1 MKILG
6 ISCGFHDAAASVI
19 EDGEILFAGHAER
32 YSKKKHDNRLNQEL
46 LVDALS
52 QGGDLPEVVSYYEN
66 PWLKK
71 TRQLY
76 SGQYKDFFN
85 VEDLNIKRL
94 LKKQTGLKYDF
105 VKRWNYHSH
114 HLSHAAAG
122 FQTCPYNDA
131 TVVVIDAIGEWD
143 CITLWNASYDNNGTA
158 RYEKVWGAKYPNS
171 IGLYYSAMTQRVGL
185 RPLDEEYIL
194 MGMAAY
200 GKPLYN
206 RELLDKFWRTG
217 GPEVLRAKE
226 NLHLGTDWKENELL
240 EEQDLYDVAASA
252 QVTLEQIVKYIMN
265 YAKKYCKSTNLVYM
279 GGVALN
285 CVANSEI
292 CRIWE
297 NVWIMPNPG
306 DAGSSLGA
314 AALTY
319 GKKLNWQGPFLGY
332 NIQGEY
338 PDGEIIKELTTTRIV
353 GIANGRAE
361 FGPRALG
368 NRTLFADPRG
378 EDIKDKV
385 NEIKRRQ
392 MFRPFAPMILEEHAE
407 EYFDMPLTCEII
419 PDDPS
424 QPGGYPG
431 SQVVSVNP
439 QGQNINFNMNTIS
452 SPFMQFVARCKKP
465 SEFPAIVHADG
476 TSRVQ
481 TVGPNDNPNVRK
493 LLNMW
498 HYYTGCP
505 MLLNT
510 SLNIRG
516 EPMVNDLADAKR
528 FTKLYGVQVYS

>member
-32 YSKKKHDNRLNQEL
+32 YSKVKHDSKLNNGL
-46 LVDALS
+46 LVNAMGV
-52 QGGDLPEVVSYYEN
+52 GGLPDVVSYYEN

-85 VEDLNIKRL
+85 VEDLNLKRML
-94 LKKQTGLKYDF
+94 EKQTGLHYDF
-105 VKRWNYHSH
+105 VKEWNYHSH

-122 FQTCPYNDA
+122 FQTSPFDDA

-143 CITLWNASYDNNGTA
+143 CITIWDAIYDKDGKACYKRT
-158 RYEKVWGAKYPNS
+158 WGAKYPNS
-171 IGLYYSAMTQRVGL
+171 VGLYYSAMTQKVGL

-200 GKPLYN
+200 GQPIYN
-206 RELLDKFWRTG
+206 RELLEKFWKIG
-217 GPEVLRAKE
+217 GPEILRARE
-226 NLHLGTDWKENELL
+226 NLHLGTDWHSGPPWTSQDDDMV
-240 EEQDLYDVAASA
+240 EQDQYDIAASA
-252 QVTLEQIVKYIMN
+252 QVTLEQVVGYIMN
-265 YAKKYCKSTNLVYM
+265 FARRVGKSPNLVYM

-285 CVANSEI
+285 CVCNTAVA
-292 CRIWE
+292 RIWE
-297 NVWIMPNPG
+297 DVWIMPNPG

-319 GKKLNWQGPFLGY
+319 GKKLNWQGPFLGH
-332 NIQGEY
+332 NIIGDY
-338 PDGEIIKELTTTRIV
+338 PDGEILKELMSSRQIV
-353 GIANGRAE
+353 GVANGRAE

-378 EDIKDKV
+378 DHIKDKV

-392 MFRPFAPMILEEHAE
+392 QFRPFAPMILEEKAE
-407 EYFDMPLTCEII
+407 EYFDMPLVTEAVPPDTRPSFSVHKQGVPRHFSMTEI
-419 PDDPS
+419 P
-424 QPGGYPG
+424 
-431 SQVVSVNP
+431 
-439 QGQNINFNMNTIS
+439 
-452 SPFMQFVARCKKP
+452 SPFMQYVGRCKQPNK
-465 SEFPAIVHADG
+465 FPAIVHKDG

-481 TVGPNDNPNVRK
+481 TVGPNDNPDVRNLLK
-493 LLNMW
+493 LW
-498 HYYTGCP
+498 EYYTGCP

-516 EPMVNDLADAKR
+516 EPMVNDVSDARR
-528 FTKLYGVQVYS
+528 FEKLYNVKVCT